1 MAREQAWEAGV
12 LYMLAKTV
20 FEQPCCPIGNLVSK
34 GIAQRQAASRY
45 LQDLVGAGVLRK
57 QVIGR
62 EKLFIHPTLIRL
74 LSQDG
79 GAVAP
84 YAVPAPPGL

>member
-1 MAREQAWEAGV
+1 MLQEVTRDQAWEAWV
-12 LYMLAKTV
+12 LYMLAETL
-20 FEQPCCPIGNLVSK
+20 FEQPCCRIGN
-34 GIAQRQAASRY
+34 
-45 LQDLVGAGVLRK
+45 LVGAGVLRK